1 MYFHR
6 LLKGFNEL
14 LNENYKISYKSK
26 ILQRCE
32 STVFG
37 KPSLS
42 VHWEEWLGK
51 SQLELRSYCKK
62 IAVRHLRQLWVEAKE
77 NWANRSLGFL
87 TWGEQLHFHLR
98 ILEMRKTWLAA
109 KTKGWKT
116 HALVTATS
124 IRNTALLKSVSCMG
138 SLPSPRFLFN
148 RISSVNS
155 IFRVTIFNV
164 ANLGTQW
171 IYLFLLNL

>member
-116 HALVTATS
+116 HTLMTLWQQQASGTPPFSSLLAVWAVFRVQDFSLTAFPLW
-124 IRNTALLKSVSCMG
+124 IPFFV
-138 SLPSPRFLFN
+138 LPSLMWLIWVLSEFTYSF
-148 RISSVNS
+148 
-155 IFRVTIFNV
+155 
-164 ANLGTQW
+164 
-171 IYLFLLNL
+171 